1 MKANFDFNRLSE
13 SRKQELDRMVA
24 DFSEAGCLFVEDLFL
39 EFLIDADN
47 GIDRSDDKLVATFDD
62 ECGHELVF
70 ILSQEEVHYVIHAI
84 SEKLDNIVCEG
95 GTPFG
100 EDENEEGIVSLSPV
114 NTEEELDML
123 LAHVLVT
130 MEVVPMTK
138 IEIQTLYEV
147 MFTDYPDI
155 VNVAQ
160 VQAMLGISR
169 HLAYALIGDGDIPG
183 MKIGNAYRVPKIN
196 VIRYALS
203 AGNPQPA
210 A

>member
-1 MKANFDFNRLSE
+1 
-13 SRKQELDRMVA
+13 
-24 DFSEAGCLFVEDLFL
+24 
-39 EFLIDADN
+39 
-47 GIDRSDDKLVATFDD
+47 
-62 ECGHELVF
+62 
-70 ILSQEEVHYVIHAI
+70 
-84 SEKLDNIVCEG
+84 
-95 GTPFG
+95 
-100 EDENEEGIVSLSPV
+100 
-114 NTEEELDML
+114 
-123 LAHVLVT
+123 
-130 MEVVPMTK
+130 MTK
-138 IEIQTLYEV
+138 MEIQTLYEV

-169 HLAYALIGDGDIPG
+169 HLAYELIGAGYIPG

>member
-1 MKANFDFNRLSE
+1 MPQESMPIMGRGGRLVMAM
-13 SRKQELDRMVA
+13 QA
-24 DFSEAGCLFVEDLFL
+24 
-39 EFLIDADN
+39 
-47 GIDRSDDKLVATFDD
+47 
-62 ECGHELVF
+62 
-70 ILSQEEVHYVIHAI
+70 
-84 SEKLDNIVCEG
+84 
-95 GTPFG
+95 
-100 EDENEEGIVSLSPV
+100 
-114 NTEEELDML
+114 
-123 LAHVLVT
+123 
-130 MEVVPMTK
+130 
-138 IEIQTLYEV
+138 LYEV
-147 MFTDYPDI
+147 MFADYPDI